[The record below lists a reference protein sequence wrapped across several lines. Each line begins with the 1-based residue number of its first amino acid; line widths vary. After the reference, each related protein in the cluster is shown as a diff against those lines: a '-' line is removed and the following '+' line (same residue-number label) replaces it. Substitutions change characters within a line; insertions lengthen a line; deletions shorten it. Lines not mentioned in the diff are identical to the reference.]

1 MSILDKR
8 LTMWYTTRVVF
19 NDTRIAATTILV
31 RDFKLYL
38 YLYTYIINLAIK
50 PFFIIDFH
58 ALIKMI

>member
-8 LTMWYTTRVVF
+8 LTIWYTTRVEF

-31 RDFKLYL
+31 RDFKLYF
-38 YLYTYIINLAIK
+38 YIYIINLAIK
-50 PFFIIDFH
+50 SFFIIDFH